1 MGNDQSVDYFKSK
14 IFTFFY
20 SLYCEC
26 RLVTSELIFY
36 VSSLKSLH
44 VLRDDETVEV
54 FSKDLW
60 NVPR

>member
-1 MGNDQSVDYFKSK
+1 M
-14 IFTFFY
+14 
-20 SLYCEC
+20 
-26 RLVTSELIFY
+26 TSELIFY
-36 VSSLKSLH
+36 VSSLKSLN